1 MSGFL
6 KFLWVHLVKKLPNL
20 REGKKEMKYYLEWA
34 FSTWFGLMCQKKYC
48 PIWDKKLNELL
59 DKYSDT
65 AKLWGYSLVLGVN
78 EIRVSNRF
86 YSYGNLITQNTR
98 PSVKTMIR
106 LAKLEDSL
114 RAKIAEG
121 DLAMYIKEMD
131 KIK

>member
-1 MSGFL
+1 
-6 KFLWVHLVKKLPNL
+6 
-20 REGKKEMKYYLEWA
+20 MKYYLEWT
-34 FSTWFGLMCQKKYC
+34 FDTCFGLICLKKYC

-65 AKLWGYSLVLGVN
+65 AKLWDYSLVLGVN
-78 EIRVSNRF
+78 EIWISNRF

-114 RAKIAEG
+114 RAK
-121 DLAMYIKEMD
+121 MYIKEMD

>member
-1 MSGFL
+1 
-6 KFLWVHLVKKLPNL
+6 
-20 REGKKEMKYYLEWA
+20 MKYYLEWA
-34 FSTWFGLMCQKKYC
+34 FGTWFGLICLKKYC

-65 AKLWGYSLVLGVN
+65 AKLSAYDLVLGGN
-78 EIRVSNRF
+78 AIWISNRF
-86 YSYGNLITQNTR
+86 YSYGNLHTQNTR

-114 RAKIAEG
+114 RAKIAE
-121 DLAMYIKEMD
+121 DKLVMYIKEMD